1 MFQIIITD
9 IPMCSAPFMLLAQL
23 PQSNNLKTYRNFS
36 IPHTGKKSIS
46 IPPIR
51 SINLWC
57 FDIYCSAAKYTK
69 KKNPCIEYQN
79 DFQNQVKCYSLAEPG

>member
-1 MFQIIITD
+1 
-9 IPMCSAPFMLLAQL
+9 MCSAPFMLLAQL
-23 PQSNNLKTYRNFS
+23 PQSNNLKTYRNFN

-69 KKNPCIEYQN
+69 KKIHALNIKMT
-79 DFQNQVKCYSLAEPG
+79 FKTR